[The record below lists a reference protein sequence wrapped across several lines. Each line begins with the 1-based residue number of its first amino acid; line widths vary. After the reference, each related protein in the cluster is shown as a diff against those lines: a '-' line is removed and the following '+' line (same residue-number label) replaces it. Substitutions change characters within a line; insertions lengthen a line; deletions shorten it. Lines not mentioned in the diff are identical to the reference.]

1 VTAHLHIENS
11 RLGSPLSHASDEHVR
26 AALIRHPVLA
36 DQLRIT
42 IGWDGD
48 ILDAALATADFLI
61 AAQPPREDLSA
72 RAPRL
77 RWIQTTGAGIDHLL
91 PLDWLPDHIIL
102 TNNSGPHGPKCED
115 FCLLAL
121 LALSA
126 RLPTLVDQQRARVW
140 SSIFTQ
146 PIAGKVCLVIGYGDI
161 GQAAVRAAKRLGL
174 TAIAVSRSGA
184 GSDTGSDTGPADR
197 LVSATALDSVLPAA
211 DFVIVAAPL
220 TPQTRNL
227 LSRAR
232 LALLRPTAGLV
243 NVARAPL
250 VDYEAMSEMLRDGRL
265 GGAVIDVQDPEPLP
279 ADAGLW
285 EVPNLILTPHVSCD
299 DPRYV
304 DMLLDAWTANLT
316 RYLAHETL
324 RNVVDRTRG
333 Y

>member
-1 VTAHLHIENS
+1 MTAHLHIENS
-11 RLGSPLSHASDEHVR
+11 RLGSPLAHAGDEHVR
-26 AALIRHPVLA
+26 AALTRHKVLA
-36 DQLRIT
+36 DRVRVT

-48 ILDAALATADFLI
+48 VLDAALATADFLI
-61 AAQPPREDLSA
+61 AARPPRENLSA

-91 PLDWLPDHIIL
+91 PLDWLPADIVL
-102 TNNSGPHGPKCED
+102 TNNSGPHGPKCEE
-115 FCLLAL
+115 FCLMAL

-146 PIAGKVCLVIGYGDI
+146 PIGGKVCLVIGYGDI

-174 TAIAVSRSGA
+174 TAVAVSRSGSGA
-184 GSDTGSDTGPADR
+184 GPADR
-197 LVSATALDSVLPAA
+197 LLPTSALDSVLPEA
-211 DFVIVAAPL
+211 DFVIVAVPL
-220 TPQTRNL
+220 TPQTRDL
-227 LSRAR
+227 LGRAR

-243 NVARAPL
+243 NIARAPL
-250 VDYEAMSEMLRDGRL
+250 VDYAAMAEMLRDGRL

-279 ADAGLW
+279 ADSPLW
-285 EVPNLILTPHVSCD
+285 EVPNLILTPHISCD

-304 DMLLDAWTANLT
+304 DMLLDAWVANLT
-316 RYLAHETL
+316 RYLAREPL
-324 RNVVDRTRG
+324 RNVVDRSRG

>member
-1 VTAHLHIENS
+1 
-11 RLGSPLSHASDEHVR
+11 VR
-26 AALIRHPVLA
+26 AALIRHEFLA
-36 DQLRIT
+36 DRVRIT

-48 ILDAALATADFLI
+48 MLDTALSTADFLI
-61 AAQPPREDLSA
+61 AARPPRENLLA

-102 TNNSGPHGPKCED
+102 TNNSGPHGPKCEE
-115 FCLLAL
+115 FCLMAL

-126 RLPTLVDQQRARVW
+126 RLPTLVDQQRARMW

-146 PIAGKVCLVIGYGDI
+146 PIAGKTCLVIGYGDI

-174 TAIAVSRSGA
+174 TALAVSRSGSGA
-184 GSDTGSDTGPADR
+184 GPADR
-197 LVSATALDSVLPAA
+197 LLPARALDGVLPAA
-211 DFVIVAAPL
+211 DFVVVAAPL
-220 TPQTRNL
+220 TPQTRDL

-250 VDYEAMSEMLRDGRL
+250 VDYDAMSDMLRDGRL

-279 ADAGLW
+279 ADSALW
-285 EVPNLILTPHVSCD
+285 DVPNLILTPHVSCD

-304 DMLLDAWTANLT
+304 DMLLDAWAANLT
-316 RYLAHETL
+316 RYLAGETL
-324 RNVVDRTRG
+324 RNVVDRSRG